1 MKKFHFLLILSNFLF
16 FINGYCDSWFITKYN
31 FAVGEDVLV
40 RVDDKDIGRTLALG
54 NLAGGNIYIKGK
66 IQEIIPVTQKTGAKS
81 EVIVDKTIK
90 VNLDRGQIVSDSI
103 DDIVPIRPKEIG
115 RRFFNNESVL
125 VSKTDRKGI
134 PIYLEGNFLGI
145 EKDKRLRVRFPGEKK
160 FELVTRDQVVP
171 LDTINEINV
180 PECSRKNVLYF
191 WNEAYN
197 MPQYNQGPDGICYAY
212 EGIQLIDMYRVV
224 YQDGQK
230 GKQIDLS
237 NAVMAGLLSRA
248 YQMQV
253 QRKVAKVETL
263 AGGFSG
269 NVVEALKYYGMC
281 SPQAIHS
288 SLAKFFKDKGAV
300 DPQKFYFLTIY
311 FITYD
316 GPGGLRNSVQ
326 AKRQFKQTISKK
338 EAEEAAVETMKSIKG
353 SKMDKWLSGMEK
365 DVEMEAITEALL
377 PYLMN
382 EDYIGFLQDVFS
394 DCLKNDPN
402 KEFYKGVPPT
412 RHCDFPDLKNPRKV
426 YDIITGELD
435 RPRIKV
441 VKEGTGHFPQ
451 VSYSANDSG
460 SSGIGISYCSRVVK
474 NRNVRGLKPDRSGF
488 TNNCGNHASIIV
500 GKRARGGRCQFLV
513 RNTWGNSCKYDWEC
527 EKNQQ
532 GQEEGFWVDA
542 EALVDNIYK
551 LDYFIPTTSGQVKHP
566 ICPVFKM
573 K

>member
-1 MKKFHFLLILSNFLF
+1 MNKLYFLSISILFLF
-16 FINGYCDSWFITKYN
+16 GGNAHAQSWVTSKFN
-31 FAVGEDVLV
+31 FAVGMEVLV
-40 RVDDKDIGRTLALG
+40 RVDDKDIGKSLALG
-54 NLAGGNIYIKGK
+54 NLAGGNIYVKGT
-66 IQEIIPVTQKTGAKS
+66 IQQLIPVTEKTGAKT
-81 EVIVDKTIK
+81 EVVVDNTAKI
-90 VNLDRGQIVSDSI
+90 NLDRGQIVTDSI
-103 DDIVPIRPKEIG
+103 DDLIPILPTTIG
-115 RRFFNNESVL
+115 RKFNNNEAIL
-125 VSKTDRKGI
+125 VSKVDRKGV
-134 PIYLEGNFLGI
+134 PIYLEADFLGY
-145 EKDKRLRVRFPGEKK
+145 EKDKRLRVKFPGKK
-160 FELVTRDQVVP
+160 NFELVTRDQVTP

-191 WNEAYN
+191 WNNAYN

-212 EGIQLIDMYRVV
+212 AGIQLIDMYRVV

-248 YQMQV
+248 YQMKV
-253 QRKVAKVETL
+253 QKQVAKVETL

-269 NVVEALKYYGMC
+269 NVIEALKYYGMC

-288 SLAKFFKDKGAV
+288 SLAKFYKDKGSV
-300 DPQKFYFLTIY
+300 DPQKFYFLTLY

-316 GPGGLRNSVQ
+316 GPGGLKNSVQ
-326 AKRQFKQTISKK
+326 AKKQFKQTISRK

-353 SKMDKWLSGMEK
+353 SKMDKWLSGMEN
-365 DVEMEAITEALL
+365 DVEMEAVTEALL

-382 EDYIGFLQDVFS
+382 EDYVAFLQDVFS
-394 DCLKNDPN
+394 DCMKNDPN

-412 RHCDFPDLKNPRKV
+412 RHCDMADLKDPRKV

-441 VKEGTGHFPQ
+441 ASTGPGHFPT
-451 VSYSANDSG
+451 VGISGHESG
-460 SSGIGISYCSRVVK
+460 STGIGISYCSRVVK
-474 NRNVRGLKPDRSGF
+474 NRNVRGLTPDRSGF

-500 GKRARGGRCQFLV
+500 GKRARGGRCQFMV
-513 RNTWGNSCKYDWEC
+513 RNTWGDSCKYDWEC

-542 EALVDNIYK
+542 EALVNNIYK
-551 LDYFIPTTSGQVKHP
+551 LDYFIPPMSGQVKHP
-566 ICPVFKM
+566 ICPLFKI